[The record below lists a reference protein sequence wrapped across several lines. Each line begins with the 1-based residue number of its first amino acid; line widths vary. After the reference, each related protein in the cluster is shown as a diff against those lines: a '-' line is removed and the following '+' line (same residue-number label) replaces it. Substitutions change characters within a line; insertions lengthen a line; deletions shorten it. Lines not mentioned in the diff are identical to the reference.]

1 MSMEEQDAKHGW
13 SEYGRLVLKE
23 LERLNDGQEALRKD
37 FDDKFREM
45 NERMSTIQNLERDTS
60 DLKTWYGKVTDVWS
74 PTQMKEAKD
83 ELYAQKNKWTWII
96 AIVTFV
102 QTIITI
108 AVLTKGKFW

>member
-1 MSMEEQDAKHGW
+1 MGIEEQDAKNGW

-37 FDDKFREM
+37 FDEKFKEI
-45 NERMSTIQNLERDTS
+45 NTTLQNVQNVEKNVT
-60 DLKTWYGKVTDVWS
+60 DLKTWHEKVTDVWS

-83 ELYAQKNKWTWII
+83 ELYKQKNQWTWVV

-102 QTIITI
+102 QIVITI
-108 AVLTKGKFW
+108 AVMTKGKLW